1 MKLLLFLAPLALAAC
16 GQPQPVHSTP
26 PPEWTQP
33 VAEPAVPEGSTDAD
47 VADYLIRLREAF
59 VEANA
64 RLLRLD
70 RWRAKLSETSDQ
82 APR

>member
-1 MKLLLFLAPLALAAC
+1 MLSRLTLLAPFALAAC

-59 VEANA
+59 MEANA
-64 RLLRLD
+64 RLKRLD
-70 RWRAKLSETSDQ
+70 DWREGL
-82 APR
+82 PR